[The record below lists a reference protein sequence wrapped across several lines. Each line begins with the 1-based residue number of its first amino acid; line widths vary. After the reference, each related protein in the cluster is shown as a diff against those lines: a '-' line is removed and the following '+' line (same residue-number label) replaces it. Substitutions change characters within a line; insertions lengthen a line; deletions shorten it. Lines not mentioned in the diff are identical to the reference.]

1 MPQTLKNAAGPEL
14 ENPAAQ
20 TLCEP
25 AGRVPGARARTLIQP
40 TPQWGPLLGEKQ
52 VWIFHF
58 FGRLKKGDN
67 TRFEMNM

>member
-1 MPQTLKNAAGPEL
+1 MKMPQALKNAADPEL

-40 TPQWGPLLGEKQ
+40 HPSVGTSVGGKTGLDISLFRKAQE
-52 VWIFHF
+52 
-58 FGRLKKGDN
+58 GRQHA
-67 TRFEMNM
+67 F